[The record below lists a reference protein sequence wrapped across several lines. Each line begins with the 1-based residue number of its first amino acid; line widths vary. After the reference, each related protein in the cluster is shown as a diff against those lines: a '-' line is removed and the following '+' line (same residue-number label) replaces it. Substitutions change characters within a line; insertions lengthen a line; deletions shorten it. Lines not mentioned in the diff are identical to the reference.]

1 MIKRFFSLACM
12 LVMTT
17 VMMAQEEKPNVVVA
31 EFQNKSNASRVAC
44 NNLRQ
49 EIVSGLIATDRLTV
63 VEASTLGK
71 IPESKND
78 LLLFLSGMAI
88 QYYIEGTLNSVDT
101 KTSKSSNG
109 NTLHEATI
117 NYTLTLIE
125 TETGVT
131 KSSETFKDSYNV
143 GDTSDEAILKAIEYA
158 KKRMTRFVDNNF
170 KVEAVIKALDEVDEK
185 KGVKTCYISVGSDIG
200 ISKGQ
205 IFEVFSKV
213 EIAGEKIN
221 KKIGEVRV
229 EEVLS
234 GTLSKCSVKNGGLDI
249 KRNFDAQIQMTV
261 MTRAKKLKPWEK
273 LGVTL

>member
-1 MIKRFFSLACM
+1 MKKLFTVAIM
-12 LVMTT
+12 LVMTMA
-17 VMMAQEEKPNVVVA
+17 MMAQDEKPNVVVA

-49 EIVSGLIATDRLTV
+49 EIVSGITATDRLTV
-63 VEASTLGK
+63 VEASTLGDMPK
-71 IPESKND
+71 AKNE
-78 LLLFLSGMAI
+78 LLIALHGMGI
-88 QYYIEGTLNSVDT
+88 QFYIEGTLNAVDT
-101 KTSKSSNG
+101 KSSKSSSGKTNY
-109 NTLHEATI
+109 EATI

-131 KSSETFKDSYNV
+131 KSTETFKDSYTV

-158 KKRMTRFVDNNF
+158 KKRMTRFVDTHF
-170 KVEAVIKALDEVDEK
+170 KVEAVIKALDEVDPK
-185 KGVKTCYISVGSDIG
+185 KGVKTCYISVGSDAG
-200 ISKGQ
+200 ISSGQ

>member
-1 MIKRFFSLACM
+1 MKKLFTMAVM

-17 VMMAQEEKPNVVVA
+17 AMMAQDEKPNVVVA
-31 EFQNKSNASRVAC
+31 GFQNKSNSSLVAC

-63 VEASTLGK
+63 VETSTLGEMPK
-71 IPESKND
+71 AKNE
-78 LLLFLSGMAI
+78 LLIFLNGMGI
-88 QYYIEGTLNSVDT
+88 QFYIEGTLNSIDT
-101 KTSKSSNG
+101 KSSKS
-109 NTLHEATI
+109 NTGKTNYEATI

-158 KKRMTRFVDNNF
+158 KKRMTRFVDTHF
-170 KVEAVIKALDEVDEK
+170 KVEAVIKALDEVDPK
-185 KGVKTCYISVGSDIG
+185 KGVKTCYISVGSDAG
-200 ISKGQ
+200 ISSGQ

-234 GTLSKCSVKNGGLDI
+234 GTLSKCSVKNGGLDM

-273 LGVTL
+273 LGVNL